1 MALLNLGIV
10 AHVDAGKTSLTERL
24 LFEAGAIA
32 QPGSVNAGTTRTD
45 SMELERRRGITIR
58 AAVTSI
64 SLGDLT
70 VNLLDTPG
78 HPDFIAEVERSLAV
92 LDAAVLVVSSVE
104 GVQPQTV
111 VIWRALRRIGVPTVL
126 FLNKVDRAGA
136 DVDRA
141 LAQVRQRLTAHPV
154 VLTTVAGE
162 GGRDA
167 RVRAVELDADPVVE
181 AVANVDD
188 VVLARWSANK
198 PVRRPHVRRAVRD
211 AVRRNALTPVACG
224 SAVTGAGVPELRRIL
239 AGVLPRYD
247 DPGGP
252 LAGTVFAVDRDGH
265 GRRTWIR
272 LWSGRLQVR
281 DRVRFDAAHPE
292 RATAAG
298 PETVTAARPGKA
310 AAAHPETVT
319 AGAPETVTQIAVSE
333 PAGVLVRPAV
343 FAGQIAAV
351 RGLSARI
358 GQHVGDPPRRQAY
371 HFPPATRQALV
382 EPVDPGQRLA
392 LFAGLSE
399 LADEDPLV
407 DLRLDEHQEQA
418 VIRLHGEVQKE
429 VVAALLADRYG
440 VQVRFS
446 GTLTACIERVTG
458 AAAAEDRISERGN
471 PYLAGVGLRIEAAPV
486 GQGVRFH
493 PGVEPGRLPPAFIAA
508 TEQGVRAA
516 LRQGRHGWPV
526 TDCTVT
532 MTSSQYAPRQSRPHQ
547 KFDKSISS
555 VAADFRNLAPVV
567 ITAALRR
574 AGTRVCQPVE
584 RFELDVPQH
593 TRDRVTALL
602 GRVGAVVHD
611 TSLAGGYTEL
621 SGTLPSSRVPQ
632 VTAALPD
639 LTGGEA
645 VLTTGFDHYAP
656 VTGEQPPA
664 LHRRGPDPADREVW
678 FRAVP
683 R

>member
-1 MALLNLGIV
+1 LALLNLGIV

-32 QPGSVNAGTTRTD
+32 EPGSVNAGTTRTD
-45 SMELERRRGITIR
+45 SMELERQRGITIR
-58 AAVTSI
+58 AAVTSL

-136 DVDRA
+136 DVDRT
-141 LAQVRQRLTAHPV
+141 LAQVRKRLTAHPV
-154 VLTTVAGE
+154 MLTTVIGP
-162 GGRDA
+162 GRHDA
-167 RVRAVELDADPVVE
+167 RVRAVELDTDPVVE
-181 AVANVDD
+181 AVADVDD
-188 VVLARWSANK
+188 SVLARWSVGE
-198 PVRRPHVRRAVRD
+198 PVRPRHVRRAIRD
-211 AVRRNALTPVACG
+211 AVRRDALTPVACG
-224 SAVTGAGVPELRRIL
+224 SAVTGAGVPELRRLL
-239 AGVLPRYD
+239 AEVLPRYAD
-247 DPGGP
+247 QGGA

-265 GRRTWIR
+265 GRRAWIR
-272 LWSGRLQVR
+272 LWSGRLRAR
-281 DRVRFDAAHPE
+281 DRVRFTDAG
-292 RATAAG
+292 R
-298 PETVTAARPGKA
+298 PETVT
-310 AAAHPETVT
+310 E
-319 AGAPETVTQIAVSE
+319 IAVSE
-333 PAGVLVRPAV
+333 PGGVLVRRAV
-343 FAGQIAAV
+343 SAGQIAAV

-371 HFPPATRQALV
+371 QFPPATRRALV
-382 EPVDPGQRLA
+382 EPVDPAQRLA

-399 LADEDPLV
+399 LADEDPLF

-440 VQVRFS
+440 VPVRFS

-458 AAAAEDRISERGN
+458 AGAAEDRIRERGN

-486 GQGVRFH
+486 GQGIRFH
-493 PGVEPGRLPPAFIAA
+493 PGIEPGRLPPAFIAA
-508 TEQGVRAA
+508 TEEGVLAA

-532 MTSSQYAPRQSRPHQ
+532 MTGSQYAPRQSRPHQ

-567 ITAALRR
+567 ITAALRQ

-584 RFELDVPQH
+584 RFDLNVPQQ
-593 TRDRVTALL
+593 TLDRVTALL
-602 GRVGAVVHD
+602 GRLGAVVDD
-611 TSLAGGYTEL
+611 TSMAGGYTDL
-621 SGTLPSSRVPQ
+621 SGTMPSSRVPQ
-632 VTAALPD
+632 VVVALPD

-645 VLTTGFDHYAP
+645 VLTSGFDHYAP
-656 VTGEQPPA
+656 VTSEEPPV
-664 LHRRGPDPADREVW
+664 LYRRGPDPADREVW